1 MENERLCVC
10 EKKLKKPKCEKGGPF
25 FTVLL
30 DHRLILF
37 VYLNSNAQIVKK
49 QRKILE
55 KLRIV
60 VSLKNILKQKASS
73 ILLTKLFVIHLIQ
86 IESIRYFLP
95 ERGTLE
101 GLFPE
106 GRLGLLWLP
115 RLTFPLFRFDG
126 RLGDTFPLF

>member
-1 MENERLCVC
+1 LENERLCVC

-37 VYLNSNAQIVKK
+37 VYLNSNAQIDKK

-60 VSLKNILKQKASS
+60 VSLNILKQKASS
-73 ILLTKLFVIHLIQ
+73 ILLTKLFCY
-86 IESIRYFLP
+86 S
-95 ERGTLE
+95 
-101 GLFPE
+101 
-106 GRLGLLWLP
+106 
-115 RLTFPLFRFDG
+115 FDS
-126 RLGDTFPLF
+126 D